1 MGIFNDFNRKIWPK
15 WLFRSRPS
23 ILGQAPSFLLA
34 LIMLLLNGI
43 PSAAAQGEAQSIDDW
58 AKEAELARRTGLPIM
73 LLFSSDHCP
82 YCVRLKA
89 EVLAPLVQD
98 GELKDNVLLRE
109 FNIDTGGKITDF
121 DGERIRSRIFVSRY
135 GIYATPTVF
144 LVDHQGKPLT
154 EPIVGFNDAEA
165 YKDHLDEAIDS
176 AVMSLATARNPR
188 FAHNM
193 KSIHALGQSLD

>member
-1 MGIFNDFNRKIWPK
+1 LNAV
-15 WLFRSRPS
+15 SH
-23 ILGQAPSFLLA
+23 FLLA
-34 LIMLLLNGI
+34 LTMLLLSGSL
-43 PSAAAQGEAQSIDDW
+43 PVAAQDKARPIDDW

-89 EVLAPLVQD
+89 DVLAPLVQK

-109 FNIDTGGKITDF
+109 FNINTGGKIIDF

-144 LVDHQGKPLT
+144 LVDHQGEPLT
-154 EPIVGFNDAEA
+154 EPIVGFNDANA
-165 YKDHLDEAIDS
+165 YKEHLGEAIDS
-176 AVMSLATARNPR
+176 AIMSLATIGNPR
-188 FAHNM
+188 FAH
-193 KSIHALGQSLD
+193 SLKPVHVLWQPLD